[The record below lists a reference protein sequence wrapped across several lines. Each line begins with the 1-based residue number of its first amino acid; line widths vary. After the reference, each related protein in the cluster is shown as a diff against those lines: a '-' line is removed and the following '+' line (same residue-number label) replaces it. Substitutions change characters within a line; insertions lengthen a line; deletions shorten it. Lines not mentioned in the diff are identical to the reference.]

1 MNAEA
6 FFISTDRFSLS
17 QFNSLRRFVT
27 YHHFFQTLCH
37 LDILEEKEWQMPAKW
52 NVKCLWR
59 ALLVE
64 ERRPAHTGGVWLHLR
79 SWEAPLAKNP
89 QTETPRESQ
98 GRSSASSSS
107 GPSGPTTL
115 QPTWT
120 SLDIPGHIGH
130 IPTVGR
136 DTRLLRGPSFFP
148 GKRQHFCRFGQGH
161 KLQMCLLLVLVAY
174 FFSGVQGSALTV
186 CRV

>member
-1 MNAEA
+1 MP
-6 FFISTDRFSLS
+6 FYISTDRFSLY
-17 QFNSLRRFVT
+17 QFNSLRQFVT
-27 YHHFFQTLCH
+27 YHHFSRHFVPWT
-37 LDILEEKEWQMPAKW
+37 LEEQEWQIPAWW

-89 QTETPRESQ
+89 QTERPRESQ
-98 GRSSASSSS
+98 GRSSASSTSA
-107 GPSGPTTL
+107 PSGPTTTL
-115 QPTWT
+115 RPTWT

-130 IPTVGR
+130 IPTLGR

-148 GKRQHFCRFGQGH
+148 GKRQHFCCFGQGH